1 MAGRDLEDFFQ
12 SAQRDQMAE
21 DTYQQMGISAPP
33 APPQTRLA
41 MSRMARKKRHRKALR
56 RIFIIVLVIAFAFG
70 AWQLFSHLHF
80 SAPTKDDHAV
90 VQDYPGPGNGSVE
103 FSVVSGDSSAAIGKR
118 LAKQDIVAS
127 AEIFTQ
133 AVLNADAESSLQPGV
148 FTLKYRMSADDV
160 VKILTDPSNSKGV
173 LQLTSDARVS
183 DVITEAS
190 ALSDIPKA
198 DFQKIIDDKG
208 EGILPDEANGS
219 FEGWLEPGTYNVKQL
234 KTAKNVLKEMVT
246 KRIAKLDSLNV
257 PTGSERERILT
268 IASIVEGEVN
278 KSQYY
283 PMVARVVL
291 NRLDKDMPLGMDSVV
306 AYGNNVAPR
315 ELTNK
320 MLQDSSNP
328 YNSRIKKGLPPT
340 PINNPSDD
348 TITAAMN
355 PASGDWLYFVTV
367 NLDTGET
374 KFTASESQFEKYSK
388 EYQEWEKNN

>member
-1 MAGRDLEDFFQ
+1 VAGHDLEDFFQ

-41 MSRMARKKRHRKALR
+41 MGRMARKKRHRKALR
-56 RIFIIVLVIAFAFG
+56 RVFIIVLFIAFAFG

-80 SAPTKDDHAV
+80 STPAKDDHTV

-183 DVITEAS
+183 DAITEAA
-190 ALSDIPKA
+190 ALSDIPKE
-198 DFQKIIDDKG
+198 DFQKIIDSKG

-219 FEGWLEPGTYNVKQL
+219 FEGWLEPGSYNMKQL

-268 IASIVEGEVN
+268 IASIAEGEVN

-283 PMVARVVL
+283 PMVVRVAL
-291 NRLDKDMPLGMDSVV
+291 NRLDKNMPLGMDSVV

-315 ELTNK
+315 ELTTT

-328 YNSRIKKGLPPT
+328 YNSRIHKGLPPT
-340 PINNPSDD
+340 PINNPGDD

-355 PASGDWLYFVTV
+355 PADGDWLYFVTV

-374 KFTASESQFEKYSK
+374 KFTSSESQFKKYAK
-388 EYQEWEKNN
+388 EYEEWEKDN